1 MTEEPSQGEL
11 ELVSPPGD
19 YTIVFHSWW
28 RWLLPLWPGPKD
40 QGGLFDFITDAFN
53 RLWNDVLSP
62 AFDYLWTGLIKPRL
76 DWLWD
81 SAINP
86 AFTWL
91 WNTISSAFA
100 TAWSSIQAAYTWLWN
115 TISAALSAGWAAI
128 SGSFAWLWNS
138 ISGALKTTW
147 NTITGVVF
155 AAFGEFFTSFGNWAQ
170 NLWTW
175 LVGFFT
181 VDVAGAIIKAL
192 SWLKDQFVAHAHAAW
207 DFITG
212 LIGKFSPITPDQAP
226 AIGALVFG
234 FATFAGFA
242 ASAIADAGEI
252 QVLGSKISTKYI
264 AGFLGELSGWGRITA
279 ATLGVIIGVAVSGPM
294 RYYVQKQFRPAVPDP
309 RLASTLFQSRDLSL
323 IEYRDVLAHAGFSE
337 HWIDRMLQTP
347 WRPVAP
353 RMLIRIAQVGEYD
366 KDWFREQAEE
376 SGVSPPAVEAILR
389 WVDAEAAGETRTI
402 MAGAAMKLYRE
413 GWIMLSELVDDLRG
427 LGVPERLIG
436 KYQTAA
442 IYDYAADYLAD
453 VKANLKEATRRGVIS
468 PDEMEAALTS
478 YNMVPERAK
487 SAADL
492 ERIRLLGPLVK
503 PA

>member
-1 MTEEPSQGEL
+1 M
-11 ELVSPPGD
+11 PPWVGGKA
-19 YTIVFHSWW
+19 
-28 RWLLPLWPGPKD
+28 PLD
-40 QGGLFDFITDAFN
+40 LFDFVTDAVN

-62 AFDYLWTGLIKPRL
+62 AFDYLWAGLIKPAFDWLWGSAIKPAL

-81 SAINP
+81 SV
-86 AFTWL
+86 
-91 WNTISSAFA
+91 SSAFA
-100 TAWSSIQAAYTWLWN
+100 TAWSSITATFTWLWN
-115 TISAALSAGWAAI
+115 SISHAITTASTAI
-128 SGSFAWLWNS
+128 SGSFAWLWRS
-138 ISGALKTTW
+138 ITSALKTTW
-147 NTITGVVF
+147 DTITGVVF

-294 RYYVQKQFRPAVPDP
+294 RYYVQKQFRPIIPDP
-309 RLASTLFQSRDLSL
+309 RLAQNLFQTRD
-323 IEYRDVLAHAGFSE
+323 ITEMEYRDLLAHGGLSE
-337 HWIDRMLQTP
+337 KWIDRVMLTP

-376 SGVSPPAVEAILR
+376 SGYSPRAVEAVLK

-413 GWIMLSELVDDLRG
+413 GWILLSELVDDLRG

-442 IYDYAADYLAD
+442 VFDYAADYLAE
-453 VKANLKEATRRGVIS
+453 VKANLKEATRRGVIN
-468 PDEMEAALTS
+468 PDEMEAALIN
-478 YNMVPERAK
+478 YHMVEERAK